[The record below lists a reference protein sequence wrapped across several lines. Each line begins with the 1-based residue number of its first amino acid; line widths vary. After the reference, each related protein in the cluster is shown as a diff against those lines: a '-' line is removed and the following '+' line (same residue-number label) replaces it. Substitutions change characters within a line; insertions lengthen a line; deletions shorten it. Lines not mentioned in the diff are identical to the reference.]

1 MKNEKIENKKRKI
14 EPRNSKKELNGFL
27 QPFTESK
34 TKENVLRNCEIKEEE
49 KTSRSAAI
57 VVRTFSLFQYRLDRF

>member
-14 EPRNSKKELNGFL
+14 EPRNSKKELNVFL

-49 KTSRSAAI
+49 KPPRSPAI
-57 VVRTFSLFQYRLDRF
+57 VVRNF

>member
-27 QPFTESK
+27 QPVTESK

-57 VVRTFSLFQYRLDRF
+57 VVRNF

>member
-34 TKENVLRNCEIKEEE
+34 TKENVLRNCEIKEE
-49 KTSRSAAI
+49 KTPRSAAI
-57 VVRTFSLFQYRLDRF
+57 VVRNF

>member
-1 MKNEKIENKKRKI
+1 MKNEKIEKKKRKI
-14 EPRNSKKELNGFL
+14 EPRNSKKEIKWFFL

-49 KTSRSAAI
+49 KTPRSAAI
-57 VVRTFSLFQYRLDRF
+57 VVRNF

>member
-34 TKENVLRNCEIKEEE
+34 TKENVLRNCEIKEV
-49 KTSRSAAI
+49 KK
-57 VVRTFSLFQYRLDRF
+57 RLDQQQ